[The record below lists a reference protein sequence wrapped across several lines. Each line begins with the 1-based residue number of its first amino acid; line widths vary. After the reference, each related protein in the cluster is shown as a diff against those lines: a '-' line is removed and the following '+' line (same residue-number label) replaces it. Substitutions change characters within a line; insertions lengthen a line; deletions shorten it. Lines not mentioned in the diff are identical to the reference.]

1 MPRPR
6 LIRINAAELN
16 VWKELTNELSE
27 HPLFKD
33 CDFAHVEIVSKERTP
48 NPVIKD
54 IEKPII
60 RLERFIQNNGNRSV
74 GKKNLCEIMKIS
86 RPTLNKW
93 IVDELISIG
102 NKKESWSLQ
111 QFDLEKVVSELK
123 KQKNITK

>member
-16 VWKELTNELSE
+16 VWKKLANELSE

-33 CDFAHVEIVSKERTP
+33 CDFDHVEIVSKERTP
-48 NPVIKD
+48 DPVIKD

-60 RLERFIQNNGNRSV
+60 RLERFIRNNGKRSV

-86 RPTLNKW
+86 RPTAT
-93 IVDELISIG
+93 I
-102 NKKESWSLQ
+102 
-111 QFDLEKVVSELK
+111 
-123 KQKNITK
+123 